1 MLIILDSN
9 ILIKDFYMRKANMQ
23 LLRKFGKVI
32 IPEIV
37 YDEVR
42 NKHRERLEA
51 VLVDINRKIDEY
63 DDLVPEKAKIEGVR
77 SLEEEMKSYDD
88 FLTCFMLEMGAYP
101 PVSLN

>member
-51 VLVDINRKIDEY
+51 ALVAINIKID
-63 DDLVPEKAKIEGVR
+63 
-77 SLEEEMKSYDD
+77 
-88 FLTCFMLEMGAYP
+88 
-101 PVSLN
+101 

>member
-1 MLIILDSN
+1 MLIVLDSN

-42 NKHRERLEA
+42 NKHRERLGS
-51 VLVDINRKIDEY
+51 VLTDVNKKIDEY
-63 DDLVPEKAKIEGVR
+63 NDLVPGKAKVEDVKNI
-77 SLEEEMKSYDD
+77 EEEMKSYDD
-88 FLTCFMLEMGAYP
+88 FLISFMFEMGTYP
-101 PVSLN
+101 PVSLS

>member
-1 MLIILDSN
+1 
-9 ILIKDFYMRKANMQ
+9 MQ

-77 SLEEEMKSYDD
+77 SLEEEMKS
-88 FLTCFMLEMGAYP
+88 
-101 PVSLN
+101 